1 MCLVNLCGVQNYVE
15 SEDDDEQENQKSKRA
30 AEDEAEY
37 LPSSI
42 RPKSRQSR
50 AVPSKTKAMIAEEE
64 LNDAMK
70 TLGIRNEDMETF
82 CRHFKIPHAFDRK
95 KRGEGGEFYTAS

>member
-1 MCLVNLCGVQNYVE
+1 MQNYVE
-15 SEDDDEQENQKSKRA
+15 SKGDDEEENQKSKRL
-30 AEDEAEY
+30 AEDEAKD
-37 LPSSI
+37 LPSPI

-50 AVPSKTKAMIAEEE
+50 AVPSKTKPVLAEEE
-64 LNDAMK
+64 MNDAMK
-70 TLGIRNEDMETF
+70 ILGIRNEDIEAL